1 MNYISY
7 FSNASKKQT
16 MPFLIKTRTE
26 LGDMKTIMNLAS
38 GLPNPEFFPL
48 REATFSL
55 KDGKVIHVPQDLIN
69 VALQYGSPAGMPQ
82 LVDQLMTMT
91 AELLA
96 PPHMDGRKVLVTA
109 GANVASYII
118 AQTFIDPGDYAFIPE
133 MAYPH
138 IHHVFKDAE
147 ARIVPVP
154 SDDGGIRPDMLREA
168 LEKSS
173 DGRRKLMYIV
183 PHGDNPTGI
192 TMSENRMRE
201 LYSLACE
208 YDFLIMEDDPYYFL
222 QYDPQV
228 SSSFLSLDTEG
239 RVLRVD
245 TFSKT
250 IGAGVRLGYI
260 TADQPFVDKLTTM
273 HSFIMTHASPFSQ
286 VFVSELLRCLGHEGF
301 IEMAKSNAK
310 KYKQLRDVVL
320 QAATKH
326 LTGLCEWR
334 VPNGMFLWLKVLGL
348 KDVTETV
355 NVCCSKGLLFVP
367 GCQFMVDST
376 QPCPYIRMSFSLI
389 TPESVDKV
397 FQILADVIREE
408 LKRTTSGN

>member
-1 MNYISY
+1 
-7 FSNASKKQT
+7 
-16 MPFLIKTRTE
+16 
-26 LGDMKTIMNLAS
+26 
-38 GLPNPEFFPL
+38 
-48 REATFSL
+48 
-55 KDGKVIHVPQDLIN
+55 
-69 VALQYGSPAGMPQ
+69 
-82 LVDQLMTMT
+82 
-91 AELLA
+91 
-96 PPHMDGRKVLVTA
+96 
-109 GANVASYII
+109 
-118 AQTFIDPGDYAFIPE
+118 
-133 MAYPH
+133 
-138 IHHVFKDAE
+138 
-147 ARIVPVP
+147 
-154 SDDGGIRPDMLREA
+154 MLREA

-273 HSFIMTHASPFSQ
+273 HSFIMSHASPFSQ
-286 VFVSELLRCLGHEGF
+286 
-301 IEMAKSNAK
+301 
-310 KYKQLRDVVL
+310 
-320 QAATKH
+320 
-326 LTGLCEWR
+326 
-334 VPNGMFLWLKVLGL
+334 VLGL
-348 KDVTETV
+348 KDVTEMV
-355 NVCCSKGLLFVP
+355 NLCCSKGISFVP
-367 GCQFMVDST
+367 GCQFMVDTT

-389 TPESVDKV
+389 TPESIDKA
-397 FQILADVIREE
+397 FQILADIIREE